1 MFPVINFLQELEK
14 PPEDKLYGLRI
25 HCWILVLAGKRE
37 VPEAFFLEALTGQP
51 KPLEYTGIF

>member
-1 MFPVINFLQELEK
+1 MFHVINFLQELEK
-14 PPEDKLYGLRI
+14 PPEDKLYGLRT